1 MDIDKKMYLI
11 MERLE
16 CIRNSYLNPDVM
28 LIAQDFDNARFL
40 KARCLIWL

>member
-1 MDIDKKMYLI
+1 MDIEMYQI
-11 MERLE
+11 MRRLE
-16 CIRNSYLNPDVM
+16 CISNSYLNHDVM